1 MTSMRRRLVAV
12 AATTVGLAMLAPASG
27 ADAQV
32 IPPIGVPVGSGVNQP
47 SAAGCAGSSRPSTL
61 GGNTGSST
69 YQSCE
74 AVLNFQGPSIGQI
87 SSVIGPTIM
96 GVALS
101 PVVVSAG
108 SAQVVGAV
116 VP

>member
-1 MTSMRRRLVAV
+1 MTAIRRRLVAA

-32 IPPIGVPVGSGVNQP
+32 VPPIGLPGGMGANQP
-47 SAAGCAGSSRPSTL
+47 SAAGCAGSSRPSL
-61 GGNTGSST
+61 GGNTGSAT
-69 YQSCE
+69 YQSCA

-108 SAQVVGAV
+108 SAQVVGTL
-116 VP
+116 P

>member
-1 MTSMRRRLVAV
+1 MTAMRRRLVAA

-27 ADAQV
+27 AGAQV
-32 IPPIGVPVGSGVNQP
+32 IPPIGAGVNQP

-108 SAQVVGAV
+108 SAQVIGAL
-116 VP
+116 P